1 MRRAVF
7 LVASLLIGCG
17 NKQSTSAATST
28 PDAAPAVRPWQR
40 LAVKTSELPTARG
53 LRPVRGILHSHSPY
67 SHDACDGE
75 GLDDAGKPKAACVA
89 DLRRGMCEAAE
100 DYVFLTDHAAHMAAQ
115 SFDDLFFVGPTD
127 KVVLDGA
134 GAKIGNRVDCG
145 DGRSV
150 LVMVGNENRLMTA
163 GLERHLPGDAAARL
177 SAYDGD
183 DVATVTAMHDAG
195 ALVIIPHTEQ
205 RADDYLA
212 AMPFDGMEIYNLHA
226 AMDPKIRPAYLGL
239 DGYAAAVNLLAFVT
253 NPDLEPDLAVLAFYQ
268 ELPLYRTKWDKL
280 LPTRHVTGTV
290 GTDVHQNTF
299 PGTAADGE
307 RGDSYRRLMRW
318 FSNVL
323 LVSGDLD
330 PANVKKTL
338 AKGRGY
344 VAVEILG
351 VPAGFDLHAESG
363 ASTFEMGDEAP
374 KGATIVAKAPTVFG
388 LDPAA
393 QAPAI
398 RLRLL
403 RVTASGTTTVG
414 EGSSITLPNAEPG
427 AYRVEVFI
435 TPHHLR
441 RYLGEL
447 PDKYVQEG
455 PWVLSNPLYVR

>member
-1 MRRAVF
+1 MRRAVP
-7 LVASLLIGCG
+7 LLLSLLAGCG
-17 NKQSTSAATST
+17 NKESPPASTA
-28 PDAAPAVRPWQR
+28 DAAPLVRPWQR
-40 LAVKTSELPTARG
+40 LATPTTELPTVRG
-53 LRPVRGILHSHSPY
+53 LRPVRGIIHSHSPY
-67 SHDACDGE
+67 SHDACDGA

-100 DYVFLTDHAAHMAAQ
+100 DFVFLTDHAAHMAEQ
-115 SFDDLFFVGPTD
+115 SFDDLFFVGPGD
-127 KVVLDGA
+127 KPVLAADGS
-134 GAKIGNRVDCG
+134 KIGNRVDCG

-150 LVMVGNENRLMTA
+150 LLMVGNENRLMTA

-177 SAYDGD
+177 AAYDGD

-205 RADDYLA
+205 RSDDYLA
-212 AMPFDGMEIYNLHA
+212 TMPFDGMEIYNLHA
-226 AMDPKIRPAYLGL
+226 AMDPKIRPANLGL

-253 NPDLEPDLAVLAFYQ
+253 NTELQPDLALLAFYQ

-280 LPTRHVTGTV
+280 LPTRHVTGTI
-290 GTDVHQNTF
+290 GTDVHENTF
-299 PGTAADGE
+299 PGETADGE

-323 LVSGDLD
+323 LVSGELD

-344 VAVEILG
+344 VAVEVLG
-351 VPAGFDLHAESG
+351 VPDGFDFHAESG
-363 ASTFEMGDEAP
+363 GAFFEMGDEAP
-374 KGATIVAKAPTVFG
+374 KGASITVKAPTVHG

-393 QAPAI
+393 QPPSI
-398 RLRLL
+398 RTRLL

-414 EGSSITLPNAEPG
+414 EGPSISLANAEPG
-427 AYRVEVFI
+427 AYRVEVWI

-441 RYLGEL
+441 SYLGEL
-447 PDKYVQEG
+447 PDKYVREG
-455 PWVLSNPLYVR
+455 PWVFSNPLYVK